1 MFHDDPSIDY
11 NEIVNIL
18 DALDFGDPNKRA
30 LFKLTKYYVS
40 PLSNQIRR

>member
-1 MFHDDPSIDY
+1 MFSEDPERDY
-11 NEIVNIL
+11 MEIVNIL

-30 LFKLTKYYVS
+30 LFKLTKYYIA